1 MDVDLDDLFDSL
13 DSKDD
18 WTKRGILKLV
28 IMARAFKGNVNAID
42 LIIEKIRW
50 RISMYTLV
58 GVLFSTFA
66 TASNAVSMIKD
77 FAEINLI
84 SDRKVQVVRL
94 ILIAVG
100 FLFTVLTTML
110 FAYLKVKSFEQELQG
125 MFECSTGYLRLVNMI
140 NGELC
145 KKARFR
151 CSMADLF
158 KNVLGDYE
166 RLQKF
171 QVSLNMENKIH
182 DISVEMDESERQL
195 TADVIKKRLSTDVSY
210 ALNSAS
216 SEDSSSTK

>member
-84 SDRKVQVVRL
+84 SDRKVPVVRL